1 MIGCVA
7 SKRTRSSSSIKIV
20 RFGTSPF
27 SSQCVLTNMGAWFP
41 TSDKSKLGLRM
52 SQLPNLKRYPSHC
65 SCVTLE
71 HFTKFCIMNTGSP
84 ASQRKLDH
92 VETPQPNFVFTFLT
106 SPNVVREYPRRSA
119 TKIYKNGYIFETR
132 TMSSAF
138 DNICGYIISKC
149 TYWTRSSC
157 HLPIFG
163 EVVLVLV
170 ERPHP

>member
-119 TKIYKNGYIFETR
+119 TKIYKNGLSTNPMTPKPR
-132 TMSSAF
+132 TSPDDSAVSEHRDAGPTESS
-138 DNICGYIISKC
+138 
-149 TYWTRSSC
+149 RSQ
-157 HLPIFG
+157 F
-163 EVVLVLV
+163 
-170 ERPHP
+170 